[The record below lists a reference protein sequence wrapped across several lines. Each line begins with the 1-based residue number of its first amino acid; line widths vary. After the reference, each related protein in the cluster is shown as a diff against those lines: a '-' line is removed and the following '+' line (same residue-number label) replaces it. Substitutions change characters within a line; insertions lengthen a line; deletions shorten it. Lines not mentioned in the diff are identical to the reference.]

1 LIPQLNKAGFMLN
14 DILIFGKIKEG
25 DIKIFEKV
33 FRQYYMPLCLYSS
46 GITGRK
52 EVAEEVVQDV
62 FYNIWKNRENIRIR
76 RSVKNYLY
84 GAVRNRSLRY
94 LETRL
99 VSERYLENA
108 CQNEQTANEPS
119 PQEYLEYKELE
130 YLINITLKKLP
141 KRRMQI
147 FKMHRM
153 EGKKYKEIAER
164 LSISVKTVEA
174 EMTKA
179 YKALRL
185 EIEKLYL

>member
-1 LIPQLNKAGFMLN
+1 MLN